1 MKTLHGH
8 SPAHPF
14 STRLITFLDCG
25 SFEPLFLIII
35 SQYAGTSEDYAQI
48 IIAIFGGFLQQIV
61 GPRSMLILATLP
73 NILSW
78 VIVGLASHNVVA
90 LIMSRIL
97 AGVSIG
103 LMASNVYIADVASTK
118 NIVFFNY
125 MRQIF
130 VTLGAILMYATMQT
144 IYKVKQPKN
153 SKTRKTE
160 YACNLQ
166 GKQKSFVAHYK
177 GLRLPAQ
184 LLIKL
189 RNENKH
195 LLDF

>member
-25 SFEPLFLIII
+25 SFEPLFLIIL

-153 SKTRKTE
+153 SKTRKAE

-166 GKQKSFVAHYK
+166 GKQKSFVAHYR